1 MLKTSIRLWQ
11 VITCNLF
18 GLNELRYTKDSGKRK
33 RALGMGLLW
42 ALVILMFEGYLIASM
57 LGYVKIGMA
66 EILPI
71 YCYAVTGILILM
83 LTLLKA
89 GNVLFSWNSLENLLA
104 MPIPK
109 SAILIARFL
118 NLYTTN
124 LLFTAA
130 VMLPGMM
137 IYGMAVGAG
146 PVCFAVFLL
155 GILFAPL
162 LPLTLATGL
171 SALIK
176 GISSR
181 MKYKS
186 LAEAALMIVISVGI
200 IALFSGGDYEA
211 ISVETIKNLTNTIA

>member
-109 SAILIARFL
+109 STILIARFL

-137 IYGMAVGAG
+137 IYGMAAGAG
-146 PVCFAVFLL
+146 PVCFAVFL
-155 GILFAPL
+155 
-162 LPLTLATGL
+162 
-171 SALIK
+171 
-176 GISSR
+176 
-181 MKYKS
+181 
-186 LAEAALMIVISVGI
+186 
-200 IALFSGGDYEA
+200 
-211 ISVETIKNLTNTIA
+211 